1 MTSLKKIMKCHVA
14 HPHPRKGYL
23 RGANNSVCY
32 YSGLV
37 LLVNYLRI
45 RESFWLSIDISVGCS
60 FKFRFC
66 AGKLLREYNKY
77 LVCMPKRIELTIR
90 ASCLLSRYNSPLAN
104 NKLMSEHMEPQL
116 SLGSK
121 LTIISK
127 AGIRYEG
134 TLYLIDTVKESIA
147 LQNVR
152 SFGTEK
158 RNVPK
163 FHPPKPQIFECIVF
177 KASDL
182 QDLTL
187 VPEDPDTPTE
197 DYLNDPAIISSKPAT
212 TPTGSE
218 SMKQESL
225 TFVNQ
230 HLNSCDDPPHKD
242 TSASNNSLP
251 YPTSDMGHK
260 HRGYHGYD
268 SSRGQ
273 SGSYRSSGS
282 EWGRGRNSLPPA
294 QPAPTARGS
303 GVVTFTQDFD
313 FEEANSRFKKDEI
326 AEEFRRKLKIRNT
339 LTVSQAEED
348 SNGPPGLSDVMRTPT
363 VTTTT
368 THATEGATGLNSTE
382 TTPTPA
388 KPCVNEPV
396 EEGKKQREPGELRS
410 DDESEDSGV
419 EIAYYDKT
427 KSFFDQIST
436 DNPVNKRGK
445 FREERSLNSQ
455 TFGVSSPPGGNNRR
469 VPRSGMRRGSGY
481 GQWRNPGG
489 PNGYSG
495 GEYRNSP
502 RYDYDY
508 NYEYYPQSQRNRGY
522 APRGYRRPPGP
533 PSHGYYHD
541 YPPPEADYYDMPPP
555 PPQHDYYRPPPLRSS
570 RPPPNPRREEE
581 HSTNYVQSKTFRNSR
596 IATTSKPRDRTN

>member
-1 MTSLKKIMKCHVA
+1 
-14 HPHPRKGYL
+14 
-23 RGANNSVCY
+23 
-32 YSGLV
+32 
-37 LLVNYLRI
+37 
-45 RESFWLSIDISVGCS
+45 
-60 FKFRFC
+60 
-66 AGKLLREYNKY
+66 
-77 LVCMPKRIELTIR
+77 
-90 ASCLLSRYNSPLAN
+90 
-104 NKLMSEHMEPQL
+104 MSDHMEPQL

-134 TLYLIDTVKESIA
+134 ILYLIDTIKESIA

-158 RNVPK
+158 RSVPK

-218 SMKQESL
+218 STKQEPL

-230 HLNSCDDPPHKD
+230 HLNSNNDHKD
-242 TSASNNSLP
+242 SGTSSNSLP
-251 YPTSDMGHK
+251 YPTSDMGHNPK
-260 HRGYHGYD
+260 HGSYHGYD
-268 SSRGQ
+268 IPRGQ
-273 SGSYRSSGS
+273 VSNYRSGS
-282 EWGRGRNSLPPA
+282 EWSRSRNSLPPP

-303 GVVTFTQDFD
+303 GTVSFTQDFD

-326 AEEFRRKLKIRNT
+326 AEEFRKKLKIRNT
-339 LTVSQAEED
+339 VTVSQAEDD
-348 SNGPPGLSDVMRTPT
+348 SIEITATTGVMRSPT

-368 THATEGATGLNSTE
+368 TTTQPAGGDTVLSSTE

-388 KPCVNEPV
+388 KPSATATAGES
-396 EEGKKQREPGELRS
+396 GKQREPGEIRS
-410 DDESEDSGV
+410 EDESEDSGV

-436 DNPVNKRGK
+436 DNPINKRGK
-445 FREERSLNSQ
+445 FREERTLNSQ
-455 TFGVSSPPGGNNRR
+455 TFGVASPPPGTNNRR
-469 VPRSGMRRGSGY
+469 GPRTGMRRGSGY

-495 GEYRNSP
+495 GEYRNTP
-502 RYDYDY
+502 RY
-508 NYEYYPQSQRNRGY
+508 NYEYDYEYYSPQPQRNRGY
-522 APRGYRRPPGP
+522 APRGYRRPAGP
-533 PSHGYYHD
+533 PQGYYHG
-541 YPPPEADYYDMPPP
+541 YPPPETDYYDMPP
-555 PPQHDYYRPPPLRSS
+555 QHNYY

-581 HSTNYVQSKTFRNSR
+581 PSTNYVQSKTFRNSR
-596 IATTSKPRDRTN
+596 IAGSTTNKSRDRTNN

>member
-1 MTSLKKIMKCHVA
+1 
-14 HPHPRKGYL
+14 
-23 RGANNSVCY
+23 
-32 YSGLV
+32 
-37 LLVNYLRI
+37 
-45 RESFWLSIDISVGCS
+45 
-60 FKFRFC
+60 
-66 AGKLLREYNKY
+66 
-77 LVCMPKRIELTIR
+77 MPKRIELTINIL
-90 ASCLLSRYNSPLAN
+90 SLSRFKSPLTRY
-104 NKLMSEHMEPQL
+104 KPMTDHMEPQL

-187 VPEDPDTPTE
+187 VSEDPDTPPE

-212 TPTGSE
+212 THTGSE

-230 HLNSCDDPPHKD
+230 HLNSHDDIPHKD
-242 TSASNNSLP
+242 TGATNNSLP

-268 SSRGQ
+268 SPRGQ
-273 SGSYRSSGS
+273 SNNYRSSGS

-303 GVVTFTQDFD
+303 GAVTFTQDFD

-326 AEEFRRKLKIRNT
+326 AEEFRKKLKIRNT
-339 LTVSQAEED
+339 VTVSQAEED
-348 SNGPPGLSDVMRTPT
+348 SNGSLATSDVMRSPT

-368 THATEGATGLNSTE
+368 TRYAGGVTAPSSTE

-388 KPCVNEPV
+388 KPSASAPV
-396 EEGKKQREPGELRS
+396 DEGKKQREPGELRS
-410 DDESEDSGV
+410 EDESEDSGV
-419 EIAYYDKT
+419 DIAYYDKT

-455 TFGVSSPPGGNNRR
+455 TFGVSSPPPGDNNRR

-495 GEYRNSP
+495 GEYRNPP

-508 NYEYYPQSQRNRGY
+508 NYEYYQPQSQRNRGY

-533 PSHGYYHD
+533 PGGYYHN

-555 PPQHDYYRPPPLRSS
+555 QQHDYYRPPPRSS

-596 IATTSKPRDRTN
+596 IASTNKPRDRTN

>member
-1 MTSLKKIMKCHVA
+1 
-14 HPHPRKGYL
+14 
-23 RGANNSVCY
+23 
-32 YSGLV
+32 
-37 LLVNYLRI
+37 
-45 RESFWLSIDISVGCS
+45 
-60 FKFRFC
+60 
-66 AGKLLREYNKY
+66 
-77 LVCMPKRIELTIR
+77 
-90 ASCLLSRYNSPLAN
+90 
-104 NKLMSEHMEPQL
+104 MSEQIEPQL

-187 VPEDPDTPTE
+187 VPEAQETPPD

-212 TPTGSE
+212 TPLASE
-218 SMKQESL
+218 PLKQEPL

-230 HLNSCDDPPHKD
+230 HLSSGEDCKDPPPS
-242 TSASNNSLP
+242 TNSLP
-251 YPTSDMGHK
+251 YPTSSDGGNNKHK
-260 HRGYHGYD
+260 HGGYHGYD
-268 SSRGQ
+268 MPRGH
-273 SGSYRSSGS
+273 GGNYRSSGS
-282 EWGRGRNSLPPA
+282 DWGRPRNPPP

-303 GVVTFTQDFD
+303 GTVSFTQDFD

-326 AEEFRRKLKIRNT
+326 AEEFRRKLKIRST
-339 LTVSQAEED
+339 LSASHGEED
-348 SNGPPGLSDVMRTPT
+348 PSDPSAASDATRSPSASAAKQPPG
-363 VTTTT
+363 
-368 THATEGATGLNSTE
+368 GASAPSSTE
-382 TTPTPA
+382 NTPTPA
-388 KPCVNEPV
+388 KPSCTTADPSRE
-396 EEGKKQREPGELRS
+396 REPGEVRS
-410 DDESEDSGV
+410 EDESEDSGV

-455 TFGVSSPPGGNNRR
+455 TFGVSSPPPGSGNRR
-469 VPRSGMRRGSGY
+469 GPRPGMRRGSGY
-481 GQWRNPGG
+481 GQWR
-489 PNGYSG
+489 YSG
-495 GEYRNSP
+495 DYRSAP
-502 RYDYDY
+502 RYDYEY
-508 NYEYYPQSQRNRGY
+508 EYEYYPPHAQRNRGY
-522 APRGYRRPPGP
+522 APRGYRRPTG
-533 PSHGYYHD
+533 
-541 YPPPEADYYDMPPP
+541 PP
-555 PPQHDYYRPPPLRSS
+555 PPQNYYHNYPPPDQDYYDEPPPHDYYRGPPHRSS

-581 HSTNYVQSKTFRNSR
+581 HSTSYVQSKTFRNSR
-596 IATTSKPRDRTN
+596 IAGSTSGKPRDRNN